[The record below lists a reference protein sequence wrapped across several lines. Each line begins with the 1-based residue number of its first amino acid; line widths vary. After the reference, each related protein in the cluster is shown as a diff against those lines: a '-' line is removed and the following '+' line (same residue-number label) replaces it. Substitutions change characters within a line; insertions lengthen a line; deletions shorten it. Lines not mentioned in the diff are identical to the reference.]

1 LPAPDEHQIFS
12 FSESISANFQLT
24 VRTFQALLFTA
35 IIASLVVTVKK
46 TPLTIGDVFSMA
58 LAFIPTGWGLLN
70 VSLPQWWTSF
80 DCTCDCK
87 LKNSCLF
94 LILQKGCWVSDLTL
108 AWVPLWLCKLLKLE
122 WVCCRLQ

>member
-1 LPAPDEHQIFS
+1 MLSLRFFLFQYGVVYALNVTQHSTAFSVYLYSWLVLIGLVIIFKIFS

-70 VSLPQWWTSF
+70 VSLPQ
-80 DCTCDCK
+80 
-87 LKNSCLF
+87 
-94 LILQKGCWVSDLTL
+94 
-108 AWVPLWLCKLLKLE
+108 
-122 WVCCRLQ
+122 